1 MFFFTSATLI
11 ACAFLAIVTQSDA
24 VIQTVGTTFTKG
36 KALEVIH
43 ETIQPFSELQCVRR
57 CVEER
62 RFNRCTIA
70 GYNKAAHACYLSL
83 DDYPVIVDTPDESS
97 GVFFYDEEL
106 QGESTSNLVL
116 IIIIF

>member
-1 MFFFTSATLI
+1 MGFLTLATLI
-11 ACAFLAIVTQSDA
+11 ACAFLAIVTTSEA

-43 ETIQPFSELQCVRR
+43 ETIQPFSELKCVRK

-62 RFNRCTIA
+62 RFNRCTIV
-70 GYNKAAHACYLSL
+70 GYNKAAHVCYLSP
-83 DDYPVIVDTPDESS
+83 DDYPVIVDIPDESS

-106 QGESTSNLVL
+106 QGETTGT
-116 IIIIF
+116 